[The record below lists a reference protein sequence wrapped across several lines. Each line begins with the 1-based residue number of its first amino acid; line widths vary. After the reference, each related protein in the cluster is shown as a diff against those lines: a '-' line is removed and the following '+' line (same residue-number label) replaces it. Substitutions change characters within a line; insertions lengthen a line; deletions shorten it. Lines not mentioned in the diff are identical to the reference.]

1 MGVVPKLAPRRGAVF
16 ARCGRAAVAAARCTG
31 GVRGSG
37 ASWGFESVGGS
48 RGLRMRFVFS
58 VSVWFPDGATIFH
71 PAASKHILHV
81 RRRNCN
87 APELHHNFGGAGGL
101 DQGRSECRY
110 AMACKLLSLDVATT
124 IGSARRSASLEIRIS
139 SPS

>member
-1 MGVVPKLAPRRGAVF
+1 MPLIGIALAATGWL
-16 ARCGRAAVAAARCTG
+16 AA
-31 GVRGSG
+31 
-37 ASWGFESVGGS
+37 
-48 RGLRMRFVFS
+48 LL
-58 VSVWFPDGATIFH
+58 PTIRNT
-71 PAASKHILHV
+71 AASKHILHV

-87 APELHHNFGGAGGL
+87 APELHHNFDGAGGL